1 MNFYRSKTFYSNK
14 NRKKIKY
21 GILFSLDCLKGITNI
36 LVKLK
41 LVNIHIN
48 AVWYSGKGLGFVGIN
63 PWNYSGFV
71 SV

>member
-1 MNFYRSKTFYSNK
+1 MNFYRSKTFSSNK

-21 GILFSLDCLKGITNI
+21 GILFSLECLKGITNI

-48 AVWYSGKGLGFVGIN
+48 AVWYGGKGLVFVGIN